1 MAQGSES
8 VEDFRRR
15 ARGWLAENMPKLG
28 MMPKREGIDP
38 EEQNWLDARDLQKL
52 LFTGG
57 FAGICFPR
65 EYGGQGLAREYQV
78 AFNEES
84 APYEMPVALNVP
96 SLGICSAMLLDMGT
110 EEQKQKYVRGAISG
124 ELVLCQFLSEP
135 SGGSDLAGLLTRAQR
150 DGDTYVINGQK
161 CWSTYAFAA
170 DYATCL
176 VRTDWDAPKHRGLS
190 MIIVPVH
197 DPATHM
203 NRVRMVNG
211 SSEFCEEFF
220 TDLVVPAENLVGTEN
235 DGWTVGQRQ
244 LFYERQAVGGGS
256 PYASGM
262 PRARGTSHDSMTP
275 IGMARKVGREE
286 DPAIREL
293 VGGMHAQEVANAQ
306 LIQRVTKGMS
316 SFDYPAHSSS
326 MMRLGSAETNQMR
339 TDVMF
344 ELAGELSVVGQLGD
358 RSVLQQVGVGALM
371 RQSASIAGGSTEMS
385 RNMVSERVLMMPREY
400 AADRD
405 VPFREVRR
413 GR

>member
-1 MAQGSES
+1 MAQRSES
-8 VEDFRRR
+8 VEDFRQR
-15 ARGWLAENMPKLG
+15 ARVWLDKNMPKAG
-28 MMPKREGIDP
+28 TMPKRDGIDT

-52 LFTGG
+52 LFSGG
-57 FAGICFPR
+57 FSGICFPT
-65 EYGGQGLAREYQV
+65 EYGGQGLTREYQA

-150 DGDTYVINGQK
+150 DGDTYIINGQK
-161 CWSTYAFAA
+161 CWSTFAFAA

-203 NRVRMVNG
+203 NRVQMVNG
-211 SSEFCEEFF
+211 STEFCEEFF

-262 PRARGTSHDSMTP
+262 VRARGTAHNSHTP
-275 IGMARKVGREE
+275 VSMARKVGKEK
-286 DPAIREL
+286 DPAVREL
-293 VGGMHAQEVANAQ
+293 IGGMHAQEVANAQ
-306 LIQRVTKGMS
+306 LIRRVTKGMAS
-316 SFDYPAHSSS
+316 ADYPAHSSS
-326 MMRLGSAETNQMR
+326 MMRLGSAETNQLR
-339 TDVMF
+339 TDVML
-344 ELAGELSVVGQLGD
+344 ELAGDISVVGQIGD
-358 RSVLQQVGVGALM
+358 RSVLQQVGVAALM

-385 RNMVSERVLMMPREY
+385 RNMISERVLMMPREY

-405 VPFREVRR
+405 VPFRDVRR

>member
-1 MAQGSES
+1 MAPRSES
-8 VEDFRRR
+8 VEDFRKR
-15 ARGWLAENMPKLG
+15 ARSWLAEHMPQVG
-28 MMPKREGIDP
+28 TMPEREGIDP

-52 LFTGG
+52 LFSGG
-57 FAGICFPR
+57 FAGICFPT
-65 EYGGQGLAREYQV
+65 EYGGQGLTREYQA

-256 PYASGM
+256 PYASGIA
-262 PRARGTSHDSMTP
+262 RARGTSHDSLTP
-275 IGMARKVGREE
+275 VGMAQRSGK
-286 DPAIREL
+286 DKDLAIREL

-306 LIQRVTKGMS
+306 LIRRVTKGMAS
-316 SFDYPAHSSS
+316 YDYPAHSSS

-344 ELAGELSVVGQLGD
+344 ELAGELSVVGQVGD
-358 RSVLQQVGVGALM
+358 RSVLQQVGVASLM

>member
-1 MAQGSES
+1 MAPRSES
-8 VEDFRRR
+8 VEDFRLR
-15 ARGWLAENMPKLG
+15 ARAWLAESMPKAG
-28 MMPKREGIDP
+28 TMPKREGIDP

-52 LFTGG
+52 LFSGG
-57 FAGICFPR
+57 FAGICFPT
-65 EYGGQGLAREYQV
+65 EYGGQGLTREYQA

-203 NRVRMVNG
+203 NRVQMVNG

-262 PRARGTSHDSMTP
+262 VRARGTAHNSYTP
-275 IGMARKVGREE
+275 VSMARKVGKEQ
-286 DPAIREL
+286 DPAVREL
-293 VGGMHAQEVANAQ
+293 IGGMHAQEVANAQ
-306 LIQRVTKGMS
+306 LIRRVTKGMTS
-316 SFDYPAHSSS
+316 ADYPAHSSS

-339 TDVMF
+339 TDVML
-344 ELAGELSVVGQLGD
+344 ELAGDISVVGQVGD
-358 RSVLQQVGVGALM
+358 RSVLQQVGVAALM

-385 RNMVSERVLMMPREY
+385 RNMISERVLMMPREY